1 MRCMCR
7 ECGTYMVQAEDGKLG
22 CICPECFNRCRDCLG
37 TDSVMSREELA
48 AMKEDP
54 ALAAV
59 FLMRRRDENE
69 ENEDR

>member
-7 ECGTYMVQAEDGKLG
+7 ECGTYMVQAEDGQLG

-37 TDSVMSREELA
+37 TDSVMSRETLA

-54 ALAAV
+54 ALAAL
-59 FLMRRRDENE
+59 FFAGRSEEDEDE
-69 ENEDR
+69 

>member
-37 TDSVMSREELA
+37 TDSVMSREELKQLKDNPAMA
-48 AMKEDP
+48 AMFMAIRSTED
-54 ALAAV
+54 
-59 FLMRRRDENE
+59 EQQ
-69 ENEDR
+69 

>member
-7 ECGTYMVQAEDGKLG
+7 ECGTYMVQADDGQLG

-48 AMKEDP
+48 AMKDDP
-54 ALAAV
+54 ALAAL
-59 FLMRRRDENE
+59 FFSRRSDEDE
-69 ENEDR
+69 E

>member
-7 ECGTYMVQAEDGKLG
+7 ECGTYMVQADDASLG

-48 AMKEDP
+48 AMKDDP
-54 ALAAV
+54 AAAV
-59 FLMRRRDENE
+59 LFFARRE
-69 ENEDR
+69 EE

>member
-22 CICPECFNRCRDCLG
+22 CICPECFSRCRDCLG

-48 AMKEDP
+48 TMKEDP
-54 ALAAV
+54 LLAAV
-59 FLMRRRDENE
+59 FFANRSDRE
-69 ENEDR
+69 EED